1 VRTLAQL
8 AFVASDPNDA
18 PSNKPSST
26 HGRAPQP
33 KAQAHVMN
41 RPDRVQSGISPII
54 WEARGA
60 STDAW

>member
-1 VRTLAQL
+1 LPNCLCGLRSERRTI
-8 AFVASDPNDA
+8 
-18 PSNKPSST
+18 NKPSST
-26 HGRAPQP
+26 HGRPQP